1 MNGLS
6 DFSQLPIFQAIAL
19 AIGFPIALLVLNEW
33 ISFLERRSNPLAK
46 TLRTCRNL
54 VLPSLALLLFL
65 TWILNL
71 PGDSSLVRWVETAF
85 WITLLLALL
94 GIIND
99 IVFGMGNRKALGERF
114 PKLFRDLAQALLVAI
129 GAMVIYSKVWG
140 MEIQGALTALGL
152 GSIVIGLA
160 LQEPLGNIVSGL
172 MLLLE
177 RPLNVGDWVNVDG
190 VTGKVTEINWR
201 SVHIQT
207 PTSET
212 RVVPNVSLYKGAF
225 SNLSRP
231 TPERTEV
238 VDMGFSYDDPPN
250 RVKELLLE
258 LLRNT
263 PGVKTDPEPLV
274 RTFNYADFSII
285 YRMIFTVEAQETL
298 GETRDRIMTR
308 LWYLARREGLTI
320 PFPIQMEYRPGE
332 DPSKPQKST
341 TQWLNE
347 QPRFKIALQPND
359 LANLDLREFTL
370 GELLHTPKKPFEGC
384 ALILRGNIALLAS
397 TNEGQDLPVSTLS
410 SGECFGENL
419 TAGSSSDAITL
430 RAQSDVTLLWM
441 PSVQMDQLLN
451 RSSSLSSEVGDAIEL
466 RRLAVQAILR
476 QRNTISLG
484 PEH

>member
-1 MNGLS
+1 
-6 DFSQLPIFQAIAL
+6 
-19 AIGFPIALLVLNEW
+19 
-33 ISFLERRSNPLAK
+33 
-46 TLRTCRNL
+46 
-54 VLPSLALLLFL
+54 
-65 TWILNL
+65 
-71 PGDSSLVRWVETAF
+71 
-85 WITLLLALL
+85 
-94 GIIND
+94 
-99 IVFGMGNRKALGERF
+99 
-114 PKLFRDLAQALLVAI
+114 
-129 GAMVIYSKVWG
+129 
-140 MEIQGALTALGL
+140 
-152 GSIVIGLA
+152 
-160 LQEPLGNIVSGL
+160 
-172 MLLLE
+172 
-177 RPLNVGDWVNVDG
+177 
-190 VTGKVTEINWR
+190 
-201 SVHIQT
+201 
-207 PTSET
+207 
-212 RVVPNVSLYKGAF
+212 
-225 SNLSRP
+225 
-231 TPERTEV
+231 
-238 VDMGFSYDDPPN
+238 MGFSYDDPPN
-250 RVKELLLE
+250 KVKDLLLD

-298 GETRDRIMTR
+298 GDTRDRVMTR

-341 TQWLNE
+341 SQWLNE

-359 LANLDLREFTL
+359 LANLELREFTL

-397 TNEGQDLPVSTLS
+397 TNDGQDLPVSTLS
-410 SGECFGENL
+410 TGECFGENL

-476 QRNTISLG
+476 QRNAISLG